1 VTAAPLVSV
10 VVPCFNYGHLLRE
23 SLDSVLGQSLQ
34 DWECIVV
41 DDGSTDDTSAVA
53 GSYAAQDARFVCLR
67 QENRGLSAARNAG
80 LRKARGELVQLLD
93 ADDLLEAEKLK
104 EHAHF
109 LTRHPEFDLVYG
121 AMRYFTGQG
130 PERRRSLGR
139 HGANQEWMTLWPDTS
154 QDMLLAL
161 VQGNQFPVSAALFRK
176 SLPAEMG
183 YFDEALAS
191 HEDWEFWLRCALAG
205 KRFCG
210 RDAPATR
217 TLIREHGQSLTRRAI
232 TMAETRLEV
241 RRRID
246 KIAAA
251 EALRAVNRECAS
263 YDECELGGAHLA
275 AGHWRA
281 GTRWLRKGFAEAP
294 RKRLAMRAFLAQ
306 VAPGWLLQSWRQL
319 RRIASGG
326 AAA

>member
-1 VTAAPLVSV
+1 MTPAPLVSV

-23 SLDSVLGQSLQ
+23 SLDSVRGQSLR

-53 GSYAAQDARFVCLR
+53 GSYVAQDARFVCLR
-67 QENRGLSAARNAG
+67 QENGGLSAARNAG
-80 LRKARGELVQLLD
+80 LRKARGELIQLLD
-93 ADDLLEAEKLK
+93 ADDLLEGDKLK
-104 EHAHF
+104 EHAR
-109 LTRHPEFDLVYG
+109 LLAQHPEYDLVYG
-121 AMRYFTGQG
+121 SMRYFTGQG
-130 PERRRSLGR
+130 SARRQSLGQ
-139 HGANQEWMTLWPDTS
+139 HGASRQWMTLWPDSS
-154 QDMLLAL
+154 QGMLLAL

-176 SLPAEMG
+176 SLVSEVG

-210 RDAPATR
+210 SDAPGTR

-241 RRRID
+241 RRRIERL
-246 KIAAA
+246 AAA
-251 EALRAVNRECAS
+251 ETLRAANRECAS

-275 AGHWRA
+275 AGHWRE
-281 GTRWLRKGFAEAP
+281 GTRWLRKGLAESP
-294 RKRLAMRAFLAQ
+294 RKWLAMRAFFAQ
-306 VAPGWLLQSWRQL
+306 AAPGWLMQLWRWL
-319 RRIASGG
+319 RRASSRGV
-326 AAA
+326 AA